1 MAENV
6 PWNFNNQIWFPISTT
21 LNAGDTITTRCAWLN
36 TSSPPATVSFGQDT
50 EDEMCYSFTAYY
62 PKITSAGWSWAL
74 PAAGSACTTSAD
86 GGLPTPPGGWD
97 TGSGFAADG
106 GYSDASGD

>member
-1 MAENV
+1 
-6 PWNFNNQIWFPISTT
+6 
-21 LNAGDTITTRCAWLN
+21 
-36 TSSPPATVSFGQDT
+36 VSFGQDT